1 MATTPQDREK
11 IDFNLE
17 TVEREKT
24 YTPFKAFIP
33 ATDGTEGRTI
43 TMVDPAD
50 LDWQDLLDVDQPQ
63 KFLRYCIT
71 DEDKDWLLEQ
81 KIKGWQFAKLIE
93 AYQKHYGIG
102 SPGNGA
108 GSRI

>member
-1 MATTPQDREK
+1 MAAAADRQQ

-24 YTPFKAFIP
+24 YSPFTAYIP
-33 ATDGTEGRTI
+33 ATDGGEGRTL
-43 TMVDPAD
+43 TMTDPSEI
-50 LDWQDLLDVDQPQ
+50 DWQDLLEVDQPQ

-71 DEDKDWLLEQ
+71 DEDRDWLVKQ
-81 KIKGWQFAKLIE
+81 KIKGWQFGKLID
-93 AYQKHYGIG
+93 AYMRHYGLDR
-102 SPGNGA
+102 PGNAA